1 MSNVLRAVDEKHT
14 EGHRLT
20 EVASGRNMLLHGDNG
35 LVLDLLTKTHQGKIK
50 CAYLDPPYNN
60 GESYLH
66 YFDSMGHDKWL
77 AQLTERLEIVKK
89 LLSDDGS
96 LWISIDDSEA
106 HYLKVAADAVFGR
119 KNFALLQGISM
130 CGRRHRNSPPV
141 NMEEVFKRYKTRIT
155 TLEGPWQSGL
165 RKCQGGHGTASKLMY

>member
-1 MSNVLRAVDEKHT
+1 MKNTLRGIVLQK
-14 EGHRLT
+14 LLP
-20 EVASGRNMLLHGDNG
+20 GRNMLLHGDNG

-60 GESYLH
+60 GEAIYIT
-66 YFDSMGHDKWL
+66 
-77 AQLTERLEIVKK
+77 LTAWGMISGSLNLNRAIRDVKK

-119 KNFALLQGISM
+119 KNFASTIVWERRTTRENRTIFLTQSRVHSSLLQEYRCVGEDSKFT
-130 CGRRHRNSPPV
+130 PV
-141 NMEEVFKRYKTRIT
+141 N
-155 TLEGPWQSGL
+155 
-165 RKCQGGHGTASKLMY
+165 